1 MHTRIGVFTDS
12 IGELEPILR
21 RSVAELRKTMF
32 DFTLTAGARDRRL
45 DEMMAAI
52 EEQRHAL
59 AEVENAAA
67 FLAST
72 DQAEIDGLEED
83 LLTSGRYIGQPE
95 LVHLLKDWAAYA
107 PGAHCKVD
115 TSGTHLSFRGTAA
128 MEIHLRGVQSA
139 GERSRSEI
147 DHLAKA
153 MLDEREL
160 ILCLDQSTRREDRA
174 PALDCESSDGASR
187 VARPWERPISIRPG
201 SVGDRIRHAGSVP
214 RSRGD
219 RTVDWAAS
227 VSRVL
232 DVSSRAELRPCHR
245 RRGRVDTACSTR
257 RIADSARAGHR
268 GGAWHCA
275 PRGRTLTAETPRGR
289 SRQAIRHEQ
298 GAGGNKAYQP
308 SRNPRTKGRPDR
320 AAHHNSERTREYWV
334 VHLQEAQR
342 ANQDRLLREAE
353 DRLKQGLSGSMDVET
368 IAVAVVEVA
377 PK

>member
-1 MHTRIGVFTDS
+1 MFKDS
-12 IGELEPILR
+12 IGELEPILQSSDG
-21 RSVAELRKTMF
+21 RSPPDHVRF
-32 DFTLTAGARDRRL
+32 HLTESERERRL
-45 DEMMAAI
+45 DEMLAAI

-59 AEVENAAA
+59 DDVENAAS

-72 DQAEIDGLEED
+72 DAAEIDGLEED

-160 ILCLDQSTRREDRA
+160 ILCLDQEHARKTGHQLLTANHPMVRA
-174 PALDCESSDGASR
+174 ALR
-187 VARPWERPISIRPG
+187 VPG
-201 SVGDRIRHAGSVP
+201 SAQSRYAQVRLETESVTP
-214 RSRGD
+214 GRYL
-219 RTVDWAAS
+219 
-227 VSRVL
+227 VL
-232 DVSSRAELRPCHR
+232 VAIAQWTGLRPSAEFWTSAVELSSGRATDDEVGSTLLAALAESQILQGQDIGEELGTALREAERSLR
-245 RRGRVDTACSTR
+245 RRHEDEAAKRSAMNKALVETR
-257 RIADSARAGHR
+257 RISLRETHARKVAQIERRITTLRER
-268 GGAWHCA
+268 GSTG
-275 PRGRTLTAETPRGR
+275 
-289 SRQAIRHEQ
+289 
-298 GAGGNKAYQP
+298 
-308 SRNPRTKGRPDR
+308 
-320 AAHHNSERTREYWV
+320 V

-353 DRLKQGLSGSMDVET
+353 DRLEQGLSGSMDVET